1 MKISNNGIMVSQT
14 KENTLGWQD
23 ACYNTVYD
31 IFDFLNIEASEH
43 EKYLEIRRLVD
54 SDICHIVDSYKNL
67 TPVEDN
73 HNLWITLAALCISL
87 AKDISG
93 KDIEVSEIAELL
105 IKKQKDYGPENI
117 ARFGI
122 IGICI
127 RLNDKVARL
136 ENLFMKSGS
145 DDFKDILKNTS
156 LNSVSNETV
165 LDTII
170 DIAGYCAIALMFITI
185 DPYTEE
191 PEFFLPISAV

>member
-1 MKISNNGIMVSQT
+1 VKINRVGIGVNDYN
-14 KENTLGWQD
+14 KDILGWQD

-31 IFDFLNIEASEH
+31 IFDFSNIDALAH
-43 EKYLEIRRLVD
+43 EKYL
-54 SDICHIVDSYKNL
+54 DIHKIVNSNICNIVDSYRDLKPVKNDQEIWL
-67 TPVEDN
+67 Q
-73 HNLWITLAALCISL
+73 LAGLAISL
-87 AKDISG
+87 LKDIYKG
-93 KDIEVSEIAELL
+93 VSVEYIAELL

-145 DDFKDILKNTS
+145 DDFKNILNNAT
-156 LNSVSNETV
+156 LNSVPNETV
-165 LDTII
+165 VDTII
-170 DIAGYCAIALMFITI
+170 DIAGYCAIALMFIRI
-185 DPYTEE
+185 DPTIQK